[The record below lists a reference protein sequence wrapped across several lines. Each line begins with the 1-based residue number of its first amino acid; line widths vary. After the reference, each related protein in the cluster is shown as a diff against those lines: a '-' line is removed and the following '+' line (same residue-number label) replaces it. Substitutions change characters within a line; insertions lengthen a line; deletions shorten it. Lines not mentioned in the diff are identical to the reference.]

1 MTSTRE
7 RSLLMRNHSWEGT
20 CPSDSPHPC
29 LAACLT
35 AGALAVTGLAL
46 GAQPPAQAADTTPG
60 YSVTP
65 ITVRVK
71 TGPDNDQPCTV
82 SADIYKPDDVSATHK
97 APAILTT
104 NGFGGSKDDSNEA
117 AIGKGFVNQ
126 GYVVLAYSGLGF
138 GTTTCKISL
147 DDPQYDGKA
156 GRGWSTSSPAPAA
169 TRSTTA
175 PAPPAG
181 SATSP
186 RSPPATRGSA

>member
-1 MTSTRE
+1 MSVRRTR
-7 RSLLMRNHSWEGT
+7 
-20 CPSDSPHPC
+20 
-29 LAACLT
+29 LAAGLT
-35 AGALAVTGLAL
+35 SGALAVTGLAL
-46 GAQPPAQAADTTPG
+46 VAQPAAQAADTTPG

-65 ITVRVK
+65 ITVQVR
-71 TGPDNDQPCTV
+71 TGPNNDQPCTV
-82 SADIYKPDDVSATHK
+82 SADLYKPDDVSATHK

-147 DDPQYDGKA
+147 DDPHYDGKA
-156 GRGWSTSSPAPAA
+156 GRGMVDVLAGSRGYTLDDGSG
-169 TRSTTA
+169 T
-175 PAPPAG
+175 PAG